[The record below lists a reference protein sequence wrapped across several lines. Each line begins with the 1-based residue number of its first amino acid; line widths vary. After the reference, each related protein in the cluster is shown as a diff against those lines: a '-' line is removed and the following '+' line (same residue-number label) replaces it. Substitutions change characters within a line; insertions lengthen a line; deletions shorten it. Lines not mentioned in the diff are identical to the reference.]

1 MDRGDLMRHRTL
13 WLAAFGAA
21 GVFLAGSDAR
31 AADYATI
38 VLSVN
43 VARPAD
49 AVWKKVG
56 GFCEIGPVLKMS
68 CVYASGHGGLGTVRR
83 LGGRIDE
90 VMVAHTSHSY
100 TYTQPDSKILYHGTV
115 DVEAEGTNRSK
126 IIYSLFYDQAGLKT
140 QAARAKARQQRSRV
154 FTRVLDTMKRIAE
167 GG

>member
-1 MDRGDLMRHRTL
+1 MRHRAL
-13 WLAAFGAA
+13 WLAVLGAA
-21 GVFLAGSDAR
+21 GMYLAGSDAR

-38 VLSVN
+38 VLSVD

-49 AVWKKVG
+49 AVWKKIG

-90 VMVAHTSHSY
+90 VMVAQTLHSY

-115 DVEAEGTNRSK
+115 NVQAEGPKRSK
-126 IIYSLFYDQAGLKT
+126 IIYSLFYDQANLKT
-140 QAARAKARQQRSRV
+140 AAARAKAREQRTKV
-154 FTRVLDTMKRIAE
+154 FTRVLDTMKRIAD

>member
-1 MDRGDLMRHRTL
+1 MRHRTL
-13 WLAAFGAA
+13 WLAAWGAS
-21 GVFLAGSDAR
+21 GVLLAGSDAR

-49 AVWKKVG
+49 AVWKKIG
-56 GFCEIGPVLKMS
+56 DFCEIGPVLKMS
-68 CVYASGHGGLGTVRR
+68 CAYTSGNGGLGTVRR

-90 VMVAHTSHSY
+90 VMVAQTLHSY

-115 DVEAEGTNRSK
+115 DVRAEGPDSSK
-126 IIYSLFYDQAGLKT
+126 IIYSLFYDQSDLKT
-140 QAARAKARQQRSRV
+140 PAARAKAREQRSMV

>member
-1 MDRGDLMRHRTL
+1 MRHRTM
-13 WLAAFGAA
+13 WLAAIGATGA
-21 GVFLAGSDAR
+21 FLAGSNAR

-49 AVWKKVG
+49 AVWRKIG
-56 GFCEIGPVLKMS
+56 RFCEIGAALKVS

-83 LGGRIDE
+83 LAGRIDE
-90 VMVAHTSHSY
+90 VMVAQTSHSY

-115 DVEAEGTNRSK
+115 DVEAEGPNRSK
-126 IIYSLFYDQAGLKT
+126 IIYSLFYDQASLKT
-140 QAARAKARQQRSRV
+140 QAAQAKAREQRSMV
-154 FTRVLDTMKRIAE
+154 FTRVLDTMKRIAA